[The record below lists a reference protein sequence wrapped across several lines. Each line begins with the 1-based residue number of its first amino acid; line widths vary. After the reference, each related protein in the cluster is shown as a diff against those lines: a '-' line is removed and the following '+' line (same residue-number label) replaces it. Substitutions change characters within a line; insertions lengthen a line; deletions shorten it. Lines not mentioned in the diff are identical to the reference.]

1 MRNRELFFLFPNQKY
16 VMCTQNNRLDDMFF
30 EHPKHVFKL
39 IKNNR
44 NFTLK
49 LLNWPNLRALSYA
62 SLLILTRK
70 LHCASKGDAL
80 KWPVLKK
87 NDSSNSIV

>member
-1 MRNRELFFLFPNQKY
+1 MLCVLKTTVSMNGP
-16 VMCTQNNRLDDMFF
+16 F

-49 LLNWPNLRALSYA
+49 LLNWPNHRALNYD
-62 SLLILTRK
+62 SLLILTHK
-70 LHCASKGDAL
+70 LHCTSKGDAL
-80 KWPVLKK
+80 QWPVLKE